1 MSSLYGFTAV
11 VTRLIERGADVNIK
25 NKQGATPLSAALSRH
40 HHDIVQLLI
49 EAGAGVDGVGDTSIH
64 AAVQSNNMRL
74 VRKMV
79 TRDNVNTPGP
89 DHQTPLHFSMSGSAD
104 LVQYLLELG
113 ADTNSRVDSTL
124 ATPLHMAALRG
135 RVDLVPLLLDH
146 GAKLDPRAGDSL
158 YGATPL
164 YLAAQNGH
172 IKVVKGLVDAGADVN
187 SRLRKMDVTPLFI
200 SSERGHGRVVRL
212 LLGSGASVNIRNW
225 NGVTALGVAA
235 LSARDDVV
243 KMLLEAGAE
252 VNSRDNDGN
261 SVLSN
266 IILQPDISRE
276 HVKVVEILVEAGADP
291 NIRNKEDNFPLMM
304 LAQRDNDAEDEK
316 IIGKLASLLIDS
328 GAQTELVRLNKISG
342 VRDTVLGE
350 AVRSE
355 NLELIKI
362 LLEANTDVN
371 VPINEK
377 TDNLT
382 PLGYAL
388 KIKNQKLM
396 KLLLEKNVEK
406 CFIASDTND
415 LSDCVDL
422 AVSSRNSEIIN
433 LITNKRFKDE
443 L

>member
-1 MSSLYGFTAV
+1 M
-11 VTRLIERGADVNIK
+11 
-25 NKQGATPLSAALSRH
+25 
-40 HHDIVQLLI
+40 
-49 EAGAGVDGVGDTSIH
+49 
-64 AAVQSNNMRL
+64 M
-74 VRKMV
+74 
-79 TRDNVNTPGP
+79 
-89 DHQTPLHFSMSGSAD
+89 
-104 LVQYLLELG
+104 
-113 ADTNSRVDSTL
+113 
-124 ATPLHMAALRG
+124 
-135 RVDLVPLLLDH
+135 
-146 GAKLDPRAGDSL
+146 
-158 YGATPL
+158 
-164 YLAAQNGH
+164 
-172 IKVVKGLVDAGADVN
+172 
-187 SRLRKMDVTPLFI
+187 
-200 SSERGHGRVVRL
+200 
-212 LLGSGASVNIRNW
+212 
-225 NGVTALGVAA
+225 
-235 LSARDDVV
+235 
-243 KMLLEAGAE
+243 
-252 VNSRDNDGN
+252 
-261 SVLSN
+261 
-266 IILQPDISRE
+266 
-276 HVKVVEILVEAGADP
+276 
-291 NIRNKEDNFPLMM
+291 MM
-304 LAQRDNDAEDEK
+304 LAQRDDDAEDEK

-415 LSDCVDL
+415 LNDCVDL